1 MANIL
6 IVDDD
11 RKMVDQIGARLQGNG
26 HACRGESNG
35 ERALEIVEQGGV
47 QMLVLDVMI
56 PGLSGFELCRRVRMN
71 PKNLAMP
78 IMLVSAMDG
87 EEEIAHGLAQG
98 ADDFVSKPFNIDQL
112 VRRVEN
118 LLTLNASISKRD
130 DLTSLPAARWIKH
143 ELQTAVQERR
153 SFSLIYAELMRTAEF
168 GRAVGNDDRLRA
180 IRHYA
185 RGLSLCNEQLKLEHF
200 SVGHLGS
207 GHFLCI
213 LDAARGEEY
222 ARAFMKLWDKHM
234 PRFYSDVGHEAAY
247 LQARTQSGNGRE
259 TAIPLLETILC
270 VTSHDATSQRTNV
283 ELLETLTNI
292 RKGAMDGAGAGIYLD
307 RRGETAQLRG

>member
-1 MANIL
+1 VANIL

-11 RKMVDQIGARLQGNG
+11 RKVVDQIGARLQGNG
-26 HACRGESNG
+26 HACLGESNG
-35 ERALEIVEQGGV
+35 ERALEIVERGGV

-56 PGLSGFELCRRVRMN
+56 PGLSGFELCRRVRSN
-71 PKNLAMP
+71 PKNFAMP
-78 IMLVSAMDG
+78 IMLVSSMDG

-98 ADDFVSKPFNIDQL
+98 ADDFISKPFNLDQL

-143 ELQTAVQERR
+143 ELQTAVQERK

-168 GRAVGNDDRLRA
+168 GRATGNDDRLRA

-185 RGLSLCNEQLKLEHF
+185 RGLSLCSEQIKLEQF
-200 SVGHLGS
+200 AVGHLGS

-213 LDAARGEEY
+213 LDSGRGEEY
-222 ARAFMKLWDKHM
+222 ARAFMKLWEKHL
-234 PRFYSDVGHEAAY
+234 PRFYSDIGQEAAY
-247 LQARTQSGNGRE
+247 TQARQQSGNARAAG
-259 TAIPLLETILC
+259 IPLLETILC
-270 VTSHDATSQRTNV
+270 VTSHDANSARTNV
-283 ELLETLTNI
+283 ELLETVTNI
-292 RKGAMDGAGAGIYLD
+292 RKGALDGAGAGIYLD
-307 RRGETAQLRG
+307 RRGEAAQLRA